1 MNRTI
6 TAWETSSNGS
16 ISLGKKTS
24 ANLELLREDL
34 QDKLNDVNETWQEME
49 GNNDGN
55 KTTRSALSRAVRRV
69 ARSTTS
75 AFCQIEEL
83 PSEWQ
88 ANVDRG
94 KRSTEWKKS
103 IPIPVL
109 PSRKSSYQADTAKI
123 RPIPEPR

>member
-55 KTTRSALSRAVRRV
+55 KTTRNALSRAVRSV

-75 AFCQIEEL
+75 AFRQIEEFRL
-83 PSEWQ
+83 EWQ
-88 ANVDRG
+88 TNADHE
-94 KRSTEWKKS
+94 KRPTEWKRPKGNHYER
-103 IPIPVL
+103 L
-109 PSRKSSYQADTAKI
+109 RRKQITPLAYQ
-123 RPIPEPR
+123 R